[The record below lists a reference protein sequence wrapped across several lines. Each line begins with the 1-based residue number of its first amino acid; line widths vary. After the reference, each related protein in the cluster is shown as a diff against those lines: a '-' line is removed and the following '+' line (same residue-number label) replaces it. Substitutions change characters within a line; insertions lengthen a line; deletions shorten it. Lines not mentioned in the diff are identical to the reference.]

1 MNTALNFTDCR
12 LIVLGD
18 IILDRYIDGGISRI
32 SPEAPVP
39 VLKKENHFSRLGGA
53 GNVAANLTG
62 IGCKCSLISASGK
75 DTLRHELQSLLK
87 QAGVEFHLYEDK
99 TRSTVSKTRI
109 LSGQHHLLRIDD
121 EYTHDLDHQGEQKV
135 LTAFFERLP
144 DARAVI
150 ISDYGKGICSP
161 PVCRAVIRMCRER
174 KTPVFIDPK
183 GKEWLKYRGAT
194 CITPNRREFSAMAS
208 GPADSTEA
216 RAGQAQALCTGL
228 ELEKLL
234 ITLGVNGMQLVDSSG
249 ESETV
254 QARTR
259 PVFDVSGAGDTAISV
274 LAACRAAGLD
284 WRSAMETA
292 NRAAG
297 IVVGKVGT
305 QPVFLHEIEEEI
317 RNEQE
322 GHLLKIQ
329 PLEQALEKIA
339 LWRQEGNSVVFTN
352 GCFDLLHPGHVHL
365 LHRAAT
371 LGNKL
376 VVGLN
381 SDASVRRLKG
391 AGRPVLDQGDRSML
405 LASLQDVDMV
415 VIFEEDTPLNLIAKI
430 QPDIL
435 VKGGDYEKEAVVG
448 ADLVESMGGSIMLVE
463 LKAGIGT
470 TDIIRR
476 IKTSHEKRIRKG

>member
-39 VLKKENHFSRLGGA
+39 VLKKEKHFSRLGGA

-62 IGCKCSLISASGK
+62 IGGKCTLISASGR
-75 DTLRHELQSLLK
+75 DTLRHELQNLLE
-87 QAGVEFHLYEDK
+87 QAGVEFHLYRDK

-121 EYTHDLDHQGEQKV
+121 ENTHDLDPEGEKEV
-135 LTAFFERLP
+135 LAAFSESLP
-144 DARAVI
+144 HARAVI

-174 KTPVFIDPK
+174 EIPVFVDPK
-183 GKEWLKYRGAT
+183 GTDWSKYQGAT
-194 CITPNRREFSAMAS
+194 CITPNRTEFSAMAS
-208 GPADSTEA
+208 GRTDSVEARSREA
-216 RAGQAQALCTGL
+216 RALCTSLG
-228 ELEKLL
+228 LEKLL
-234 ITLGVNGMQLVDSSG
+234 ITLGVNGMQLVGANG
-249 ESETV
+249 ENETV
-254 QARTR
+254 KARTE

-284 WRSAMETA
+284 WRAAMETA
-292 NRAAG
+292 NLAAG
-297 IVVGKVGT
+297 IVVRKVGT
-305 QPVFLHEIEEEI
+305 QPVFIHEIEEEI
-317 RNEQE
+317 QSEQE

-329 PLEQALEKIA
+329 PLEKALEKIA
-339 LWRQEGNSVVFTN
+339 QWRKNGNTVVFTN

-365 LHRAAT
+365 LHQAAR
-371 LGNKL
+371 LGHKL

-381 SDASVRRLKG
+381 SDASVSRLKG
-391 AGRPVLDQGDRSML
+391 SGRPVLTEGDRSTL

-415 VIFEEDTPLNLIAKI
+415 IVFEEDTPLTLIEHI

-435 VKGGDYEKEAVVG
+435 VKGGDYSKETVVG
-448 ADLVESMGGSIMLVE
+448 AERVESLGGRVELVK
-463 LKAGIGT
+463 LKAGFGT

-476 IKTSHEKRIRKG
+476 IKT